1 MVVKFDLGFRLGV
14 FLLNDWF
21 RLMGLEPVVGF
32 INFNYW
38 QRENPSGILELLLCF
53 IVNNFFMFCVMIFPV
68 LLLDEH
74 PWHALDVFVSHLFVF
89 GFNLSFWVYIQMQVY

>member
-1 MVVKFDLGFRLGV
+1 MVDSTQPKPSHNLGFI
-14 FLLNDWF
+14 LNTLFFF

-38 QRENPSGILELLLCF
+38 QRENLSGVLELLFCF
-53 IVNNFFMFCVMIFPV
+53 IVNNFVMFCVMIFPV

-74 PWHALDVFVSHLFVF
+74 PWHALDVFCESFVCV
-89 GFNLSFWVYIQMQVY
+89 WI